1 MEREMSDE
9 EMIRYTER
17 STELKEIVKQHGF
30 YWSVLTGDEQIMY
43 EIAQTRVGLDDEI
56 NLLKIKIQSVAMLAS
71 VQAMSMLTRMIMC
84 LDRLLKTN
92 KIVFKKGEI
101 DHLTQAVRNVFQ
113 DIHLP
118 QKAIDDYLE
127 KTAPAF

>member
-1 MEREMSDE
+1 MSEE
-9 EMIRYTER
+9 EMTRYTER
-17 STELKEIVKQHGF
+17 STELKEIVKSHGF

-43 EIAQTRVGLDDEI
+43 EIAQTRLGLDDEI
-56 NLLKIKIQSVAMLAS
+56 NLIKTKIQSIAMLAS

-101 DHLTQAVRNVFQ
+101 DHLTQAVRTVFQ
-113 DIHLP
+113 DIELP
-118 QKAIDDYLE
+118 QKAIDDYLAD
-127 KTAPAF
+127 TAPEA